1 MPSRSMCRLL
11 DGLPPMVLKRSQPPR
26 PQAQAQ
32 MSQNHHLPREGEKS
46 GRGAESVGLA
56 TDVRSELVE
65 IRRAR
70 ARAVLH
76 VFKDSLTS
84 EPGKK

>member
-11 DGLPPMVLKRSQPPR
+11 DGLPPMVLKRSQPLR

-56 TDVRSELVE
+56 IDVRSELVE
-65 IRRAR
+65 IRR

>member
-1 MPSRSMCRLL
+1 
-11 DGLPPMVLKRSQPPR
+11 
-26 PQAQAQ
+26 

-70 ARAVLH
+70 AVLH